1 MERLL
6 SALIFIAKVRDAGP
20 NRHEYR
26 IRCAKKARDAIDAF
40 IVNEVRT
47 ANSKSTKDPTHLSWA
62 RIGEAL
68 DLSRSAAFARY
79 GKKENEPA
87 PRTDGSVRG
96 N

>member
-6 SALIFIAKVRDAGP
+6 SALIFLAKVRDANP

-40 IVNEVRT
+40 IVTEVRT
-47 ANSKSTKDPTHLSWA
+47 ANSKSVKDPTHLSWA

-68 DLSRSAAFARY
+68 DLSRSAAFTRY
-79 GKKENEPA
+79 GKKEES
-87 PRTDGSVRG
+87 GRG
-96 N
+96 IRQPERAD